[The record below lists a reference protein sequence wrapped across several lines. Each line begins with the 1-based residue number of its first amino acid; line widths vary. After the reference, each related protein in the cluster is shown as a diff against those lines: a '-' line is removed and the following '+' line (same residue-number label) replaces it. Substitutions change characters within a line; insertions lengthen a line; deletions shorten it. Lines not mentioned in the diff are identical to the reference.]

1 MNHGRKTTGGKYHK
15 DHKRKWYEHKSQEN
29 ETSLGETKSKI
40 VRKRGNHKKAIL
52 LKSNKANLTIGKK
65 TEQVDIKN
73 VLQPPQNIFLARQN
87 RLIKGAIIETSKGK
101 ARITNRPSREGV
113 INAILTE

>member
-1 MNHGRKTTGGKYHK
+1 MNHGRKTTGGKYHSNR
-15 DHKRKWYEHKSQEN
+15 KRKWYEHKSQEN

-40 VRKRGNHKKAIL
+40 VRKRGGHEKAIL

-65 TEQVDIKN
+65 TEQVEIKN
-73 VLQPPQNIFLARQN
+73 VLQTPQNIFLARQN
-87 RLIKGAIIETSKGK
+87 RLIKGAIIQTSKGK

-113 INAILTE
+113 INAILAE